1 MPLFKPFSIK
11 NVGWICERISC
22 EFEGENIMTFE
33 DFLGFYILLDILFVG
48 VASLEA
54 FYCFISDLLGNDTD
68 KHEWCYFSGINAA

>member
-1 MPLFKPFSIK
+1 
-11 NVGWICERISC
+11 
-22 EFEGENIMTFE
+22 MTFE

-68 KHEWCYFSGINAA
+68 KHE